1 MEFWSNA
8 WADIS
13 PAQYFAI
20 AVIVISGGIIRGATG
35 FGGAMVMTLP
45 LSLIFRPAEAI
56 ITVLL
61 LELAGPVRLLQQAL
75 KTVVNIPGA
84 KRTLGT
90 IALSALLILPLGIA
104 LQTYLDRQIITLFM
118 AIAVLV
124 CALALIVRI
133 PRQLTPTSPR
143 ASLAGAT
150 SGLMLA
156 LTGICGPPVVLYVH
170 ATETN
175 HQLTRSLL
183 MLYITGASLV
193 MVTMSAI
200 AQSVGILPFVYAI
213 VLTPIFFIGNLM
225 GHRVAAR
232 VSGSVTRLTSLW
244 LLVAGS
250 SVYLIKT
257 LL

>member
-1 MEFWSNA
+1 MSA
-8 WADIS
+8 WAEIS
-13 PAQYFAI
+13 PVQYLAI
-20 AVIVISGGIIRGATG
+20 AVIVISGGVIRGATG

-45 LSLIFRPAEAI
+45 LSLIFQPAEAI

-75 KTVVNIPGA
+75 KTVVTIPSA

-90 IALSALLILPLGIA
+90 ITLSALLILPLGIA
-104 LQTYLDRQIITLFM
+104 LQAYLDRQLITLIM
-118 AIAVLV
+118 AIAVLI
-124 CALALIVRI
+124 CALALIIRI
-133 PRQLTPTSPR
+133 PRHLAPTPVR
-143 ASLAGAT
+143 ASVAGAT

-175 HQLTRSLL
+175 HQLARSLL
-183 MLYITGASLV
+183 MLYITGASVL
-193 MVTMSAI
+193 MVSMSAV
-200 AQSVGILPFVYAI
+200 AHSVGVLPFIYA
-213 VLTPIFFIGNLM
+213 VALTPIFFIGNLM
-225 GHRVAAR
+225 GHRVAMR
-232 VSGSVTRLTSLW
+232 VNGSVVRLASLW

-250 SVYLIKT
+250 STYLMKT